1 MSPVNY
7 LVSNEIKQIVSW
19 LTLTVLLQFF
29 TKQGDLFIVG
39 LQGSVKFCRISPGSR
54 GGQWTERM
62 SDLSRRVEQ
71 EIPRLRRYARALT
84 HATDRADDLVQDT
97 LVRALSRLH
106 LWQPGTDLRAWLF
119 TIMHHQYVN
128 TVRREARERTNVDIE
143 HVSSTL
149 TATTDPT
156 ARRQLMELDRALA
169 RLPSEQREVVLLVGL
184 EGMSYESVA
193 QILGVPIGTVRS
205 RLSRGRERLREL
217 MGREREPQPAN
228 SAASGEILQTPANS
242 NEFEQDAA

>member
-1 MSPVNY
+1 
-7 LVSNEIKQIVSW
+7 
-19 LTLTVLLQFF
+19 
-29 TKQGDLFIVG
+29 
-39 LQGSVKFCRISPGSR
+39 
-54 GGQWTERM
+54 M
-62 SDLSRRVEQ
+62 SDLARRVEQ

-97 LVRALSRLH
+97 LVRALSKLH

-128 TVRREARERTNVDIE
+128 TVRREARERTTVDIE

-149 TATTDPT
+149 AATTDPT
-156 ARRQLMELDRALA
+156 ARRQLIELDRALA

-184 EGMSYESVA
+184 EGMAYESVA

-217 MGREREPQPAN
+217 MERERDPH
-228 SAASGEILQTPANS
+228 SASSGASGEILQTPANS
-242 NEFEQDAA
+242 SEFEQDAA